1 MVADGPLL
9 LKTETNLLNRSQ
21 GILRIQ
27 IRTLPKCVPRL
38 PTTARLAKNGLIHFE
53 FARGARSKLI
63 VNFYLSH
70 FHLHLAPC
78 LLLGVSAF
86 FLGGCTPTI
95 NLATPE
101 PVKVDVAVRLDVYQ
115 KSAPTK
121 AKEEQSSLEIAANR
135 RTRSGEIQGLKNNG
149 IVGEDRDGYL
159 SMITKNTP
167 TDPKYLAYAKGIIDA
182 ENADRSY
189 LYLTN
194 AQTQNKPLEM
204 IEREYA
210 QLWSDRA
217 FPKEWVQKEDGTWTQ
232 K

>member
-1 MVADGPLL
+1 
-9 LKTETNLLNRSQ
+9 
-21 GILRIQ
+21 
-27 IRTLPKCVPRL
+27 
-38 PTTARLAKNGLIHFE
+38 
-53 FARGARSKLI
+53 
-63 VNFYLSH
+63 VNFSSSYLRLSSGA
-70 FHLHLAPC
+70 LSIAS
-78 LLLGVSAF
+78 LGTGAF
-86 FLGGCTPTI
+86 LLGGCSPTI

-115 KSAPTK
+115 KTAPTK
-121 AKEEQSSLEIAANR
+121 AKDEQSSIEIAANR
-135 RTRSGEIQGLKNNG
+135 RLRSGQIQQLKNDG

-159 SMITKNTP
+159 DLRKP
-167 TDPKYLAYAKGIIDA
+167 PDDPKYLEYAKSVVSA

-194 AQTQNKPLEM
+194 AQTQNKPLEL

-217 FPKEWVQKEDGTWTQ
+217 FPGEWVQKETGNWIR

>member
-1 MVADGPLL
+1 LNVPVNAD
-9 LKTETNLLNRSQ
+9 
-21 GILRIQ
+21 
-27 IRTLPKCVPRL
+27 PRL
-38 PTTARLAKNGLIHFE
+38 PMTETLAKNDRIHFE
-53 FARGARSKLI
+53 SAWGARSKLI

-70 FHLHLAPC
+70 FPYRAGAPY
-78 LLLGVSAF
+78 LLLGASAVL
-86 FLGGCTPTI
+86 LGGCTPTI

-135 RTRSGEIQGLKNNG
+135 RLRSGEIQELKNNA

-159 SMITKNTP
+159 DLRNPP
-167 TDPKYLAYAKGIIDA
+167 TDPKYLAYAKGIVDA